1 MKTSRNYIHPLS
13 GYDMSNGIPE
23 QFTFPFYYTPHPIS
37 LHAANQLQELLV
49 ENPWGHNFGLDPNQK
64 GIVIG
69 KMFGVLIVEKETK
82 ELAVLYAFSGKLAD
96 SNEHPEFVPPVFDVL
111 RKDGFYKQGE
121 EVVSRVN
128 KELENFINNKAYLDA
143 KDSAETIVAT
153 NQNELQKFKR
163 DIKAAKLERNKI
175 RNSLKDTE
183 SEEAKALL
191 ESLRKESVGQS
202 LALKR
207 LQKDLKERS
216 EKAILEFQRFKE
228 KENELREKR
237 RNLSNNL
244 QKKIFEHYTFKNAEL
259 EDRDLYSIFEGLPPA
274 GAGECAAPKLLQF
287 AYLNNLKPI
296 AMAEFWWGESPKSEV
311 RKHKQ
316 FYPSCRGKCEPILG
330 HMLKGLNVDPN
341 PMLVNPAEGQE
352 IEIVHEEE
360 DFLVINKPAEF
371 LSVPGKV
378 IQDSVFERIRARYPD
393 ATGPLIVHRL
403 DQSTSGLMLIALNKD
418 THKKLQRQFLRRK
431 VHKEYVSVLEGMI
444 DPKEGRIELPLRVDL
459 DDRPRQVVCE
469 EYGKEAITEFKVIQ
483 RENGRTRILF
493 YPKTG
498 RTHQLRVHSAHHEGL
513 NAPIFGDDLYGNR
526 DRRLH
531 LHARSISFQHP
542 VTKSMVSFTIE
553 PDF

>member
-1 MKTSRNYIHPLS
+1 
-13 GYDMSNGIPE
+13 MSNGIPE
-23 QFTFPFYYTPHPIS
+23 QFTFPFYYTPHPIA
-37 LHAANQLQELLV
+37 LHAANQLQDLLA

-69 KMFGVLIVEKETK
+69 KMFGVLIVEKANK

-128 KELENFINNKAYLDA
+128 EELENFISSKDYLDT
-143 KDSAETIVAT
+143 KETAETIVAT
-153 NQNELQKFKR
+153 IQKELQKFKR
-163 DIKAAKLERNKI
+163 DIKAAKLKRNEI
-175 RNSLKDTE
+175 RNSLKDPG
-183 SEEAKALL
+183 SEEAQAIL
-191 ESLRKESVGQS
+191 EYLRQESVGQS

-216 EKAILEFQRFKE
+216 EKAILEFQTFKE

-237 RNLSNNL
+237 RNLSNHL

-259 EDRDLYSIFEGLPPA
+259 EERDLYSIFEGLPPA

-287 AYLNNLKPI
+287 AYQNDLKPI

-330 HMLKGLNVDPN
+330 HMLKGLKVDPN

-352 IEIVHEEE
+352 IEIVHEED

-378 IQDSVFERIRARYPD
+378 IKDSVFERIRARYPD

-403 DQSTSGLMLIALNKD
+403 DQSTSGLMIIALNKD

-431 VHKEYVSVLEGMI
+431 VHKEYVAVLEGTI
-444 DPKEGRIELPLRVDL
+444 RPSEGMIELPLRVDL

-469 EYGKEAITEFKVIQ
+469 EFGKEAITEFKVIQ
-483 RENGRTRILF
+483 QENGLTRILF

-513 NAPIFGDDLYGNR
+513 NAPILGDDLYGNR

-542 VTKSMVSFTIE
+542 VTKSMVSYTIE

>member
-1 MKTSRNYIHPLS
+1 
-13 GYDMSNGIPE
+13 MSDGIPE
-23 QFTFPFYYTPHPIS
+23 QFTFPFYYTPHPIAM
-37 LHAANQLQELLV
+37 HAANQLQELLV
-49 ENPWGHNFGLDPNQK
+49 ENPWEHNFGLDPNQS

-121 EVVSRVN
+121 EVVSGVN
-128 KELENFINNKAYLDA
+128 EELENFINSKAYLEA
-143 KDSAETIVAT
+143 KNAAETITAT
-153 NQNELQKFKR
+153 NQEEIQKFKR
-163 DIKAAKLERNKI
+163 EIKAAKIERNKI
-175 RNSLKDTE
+175 RNSLQDTG
-183 SEEAKALL
+183 SEEAKTLL

-207 LQKDLKERS
+207 LQKDIKERS
-216 EKAILEFQRFKE
+216 EKAIIEFQRFKE

-287 AYLNNLKPI
+287 AYINGLKPI

-330 HMLKGLNVDPN
+330 HMLKGLSVDPN

-431 VHKEYVSVLEGMI
+431 VHKEYVAVLEGNI
-444 DPKEGRIELPLRVDL
+444 DPSEGRIELPLRVDL

-469 EYGKEAITEFKVIQ
+469 DYGKEAITEFKVIQ
-483 RENGRTRILF
+483 RESGRTRILF

-513 NAPIFGDDLYGNR
+513 DAPILGDDLYGNI

>member
-1 MKTSRNYIHPLS
+1 VETNHNYIHPLT
-13 GYDMSNGIPE
+13 GYDTSHGIPE
-23 QFTFPFYYTPHPIS
+23 QFTFPFYYTPHPIAM
-37 LHAANQLQELLV
+37 HAANQLQKLLV
-49 ENPWGHNFGLDPNQK
+49 ENPWGHNFGLDPNQT

-69 KMFGVLIVEKETK
+69 KMFGVLIVEKPNK

-121 EVVSRVN
+121 EVVSSVN
-128 KELENFINNKAYLDA
+128 EELENFISSKSYVEA
-143 KDSAETIVAT
+143 KKTAETITAT
-153 NQNELQKFKR
+153 NQEKLQKFKR
-163 DIKAAKLERNKI
+163 EIKAAKLERNKI
-175 RNSLKDTE
+175 RNSLKETE

-228 KENELREKR
+228 KQNELRDKR

-259 EDRDLYSIFEGLPPA
+259 EDRDLYSIFEGLAPA

-287 AYLNNLKPI
+287 AYLNELKPI
-296 AMAEFWWGESPKSEV
+296 AMAEFWWGASPKSEV

-341 PMLVNPAEGQE
+341 PMLVNPAEGRE

-418 THKKLQRQFLRRK
+418 TTKKLQRQFLRRK
-431 VHKEYVSVLEGMI
+431 VRKEYVAVLEGNI
-444 DPKEGRIELPLRVDL
+444 DPSEGKIELPLRVDL

-469 EYGKEAITEFKVIQ
+469 DYGKEAITEFKVIQ
-483 RENGRTRILF
+483 RESGRTRILF

-513 NAPIFGDDLYGNR
+513 DAPILGDDLYGNR

>member
-1 MKTSRNYIHPLS
+1 
-13 GYDMSNGIPE
+13 MSNGIPE
-23 QFTFPFYYTPHPIS
+23 QFTFPFYYTPHPIA
-37 LHAANQLQELLV
+37 LHAANQLQELLA

-69 KMFGVLIVEKETK
+69 KMFGVLIVEKANK

-111 RKDGFYKQGE
+111 HKDGFYKQGE

-128 KELENFINNKAYLDA
+128 EELENFISGKDYLDA
-143 KDSAETIVAT
+143 KETAETIVAT
-153 NQNELQKFKR
+153 NQKELQKFKR
-163 DIKAAKLERNKI
+163 DIKAAKLKRNEI
-175 RNSLKDTE
+175 RNSLKDTG
-183 SEEAKALL
+183 SEEAQAIL
-191 ESLRKESVGQS
+191 ESLRQESVGQS

-216 EKAILEFQRFKE
+216 EKAILEFQTFKE

-237 RNLSNNL
+237 RNLSNHL

-287 AYLNNLKPI
+287 AYQNDLKPI

-330 HMLKGLNVDPN
+330 YMLKGLKVDPN

-352 IEIVHEEE
+352 IEIVHEED

-371 LSVPGKV
+371 LSVPGKM

-393 ATGPLIVHRL
+393 VAGPLIVHRL
-403 DQSTSGLMLIALNKD
+403 DQSTSGLMIIALNKD

-431 VHKEYVSVLEGMI
+431 VHKEYVAVLEGTI
-444 DPKEGRIELPLRVDL
+444 RPSKGRIELPLRVDL

-469 EYGKEAITEFKVIQ
+469 EFGKEAITEFKVIQ
-483 RENGRTRILF
+483 QENGLTRILF

-513 NAPIFGDDLYGNR
+513 NAPILGDDLYGNR

-542 VTKSMVSFTIE
+542 VTKSMVSYTIE

>member
-1 MKTSRNYIHPLS
+1 
-13 GYDMSNGIPE
+13 MSNGIPE
-23 QFTFPFYYTPHPIS
+23 QFTFPFYYTPHPIA
-37 LHAANQLQELLV
+37 LHAANQLQELLA

-69 KMFGVLIVEKETK
+69 KMFGVLIVEKANK

-96 SNEHPEFVPPVFDVL
+96 SNEHSEFVSPVFDVL

-128 KELENFINNKAYLDA
+128 EELENFISSKDYLDA
-143 KDSAETIVAT
+143 KETAETIVAT
-153 NQNELQKFKR
+153 NQKELQKFKR
-163 DIKAAKLERNKI
+163 DIKAAKLKRNEI
-175 RNSLKDTE
+175 RNSLKDPG
-183 SEEAKALL
+183 SEEAQEIL
-191 ESLRKESVGQS
+191 ESLRQESVGQS

-216 EKAILEFQRFKE
+216 EKAILVFQRFKE

-237 RNLSNNL
+237 RNLSNHL
-244 QKKIFEHYTFKNAEL
+244 QKKIFDHYTFKNAEL
-259 EDRDLYSIFEGLPPA
+259 EERDLYSIFEGLPPA
-274 GAGECAAPKLLQF
+274 GSGECAAPKLLQF
-287 AYLNNLKPI
+287 AYQNDLKPI

-330 HMLKGLNVDPN
+330 HMLKGLKVDPN

-352 IEIVHEEE
+352 IEIVHEED

-378 IQDSVFERIRARYPD
+378 IKDSVFERIRARYPD

-403 DQSTSGLMLIALNKD
+403 DQSTSGLMIIALNKD

-431 VHKEYVSVLEGMI
+431 VHKEYVAVLEGTI
-444 DPKEGRIELPLRVDL
+444 RPSEGRIELPLRVDL

-469 EYGKEAITEFKVIQ
+469 EFGKEAITEFKVIQ
-483 RENGRTRILF
+483 QENGLTRILF

-513 NAPIFGDDLYGNR
+513 NAPILGDDLYGNR

-542 VTKSMVSFTIE
+542 ITKSMVSYTIE

>member
-1 MKTSRNYIHPLS
+1 
-13 GYDMSNGIPE
+13 MSNGIPE
-23 QFTFPFYYTPHPIS
+23 QFTFPFYYTPHPIA
-37 LHAANQLQELLV
+37 LHAANQLQELLA

-69 KMFGVLIVEKETK
+69 KMFGVLIVEKANK

-128 KELENFINNKAYLDA
+128 EELENFISSKDYLDA
-143 KDSAETIVAT
+143 KETAETIVAT
-153 NQNELQKFKR
+153 NQKELQKFKR
-163 DIKAAKLERNKI
+163 DIKAAKLKRNEI
-175 RNSLKDTE
+175 RNSLKDPG
-183 SEEAKALL
+183 SEEAQEIL
-191 ESLRKESVGQS
+191 ESLRQESVGQS

-216 EKAILEFQRFKE
+216 EKAILVFQRFKE

-237 RNLSNNL
+237 RNLSNHL

-259 EDRDLYSIFEGLPPA
+259 EERDLYSIFEGLPPS

-287 AYLNNLKPI
+287 AYQNDLKPI

-330 HMLKGLNVDPN
+330 HMLKGLKVDPN

-352 IEIVHEEE
+352 IEIEHEED

-378 IQDSVFERIRARYPD
+378 IKDSVFERIRARYPD

-403 DQSTSGLMLIALNKD
+403 DQSTSGLMIIALNKD

-431 VHKEYVSVLEGMI
+431 VHKEYVAVLEGTI
-444 DPKEGRIELPLRVDL
+444 RPSEGRIELPLRVDL
-459 DDRPRQVVCE
+459 DDRPKQVVCE
-469 EYGKEAITEFKVIQ
+469 EFGKEAITEFKVIQ
-483 RENGRTRILF
+483 QENGLTRILF

-513 NAPIFGDDLYGNR
+513 NAPILGDDLYGNR

-542 VTKSMVSFTIE
+542 ITKSIVSYTIE

>member
-1 MKTSRNYIHPLS
+1 MKTSHSYIHPLS

-23 QFTFPFYYTPHPIS
+23 QFTFPFYYTPHPIA
-37 LHAANQLQELLV
+37 LHAVNQLQELLA

-69 KMFGVLIVEKETK
+69 KMFGILIVEKANK

-128 KELENFINNKAYLDA
+128 EELENFISSKDYLDA
-143 KDSAETIVAT
+143 KETAETIAAT
-153 NQNELQKFKR
+153 NQKELQKFKH
-163 DIKAAKLERNKI
+163 DIKAAKLKRNEI
-175 RNSLKDTE
+175 RNSLKDPG
-183 SEEAKALL
+183 SEEAQAIL
-191 ESLRKESVGQS
+191 ESLRQESVGQS

-228 KENELREKR
+228 EENELREKR
-237 RNLSNNL
+237 RNLSNHL

-259 EDRDLYSIFEGLPPA
+259 EERDLYSIFEGLPPS

-287 AYLNNLKPI
+287 AYQNDLKPI

-330 HMLKGLNVDPN
+330 HMLKGLKVDPN

-352 IEIVHEEE
+352 IEIVYEEE

-378 IQDSVFERIRARYPD
+378 IKDSVFERIRARYPY

-431 VHKEYVSVLEGMI
+431 VHKEYIAVLEGTI
-444 DPKEGRIELPLRVDL
+444 RPSEGRIKLPLRVDL

-469 EYGKEAITEFKVIQ
+469 EFGKEAITEFKVIQ
-483 RENGRTRILF
+483 QENGRTRILF

-513 NAPIFGDDLYGNR
+513 NAPIVGDDLYGNKA
-526 DRRLH
+526 RRLH
-531 LHARSISFQHP
+531 LHARSISFLHP
-542 VTKSMVSFTIE
+542 VTKSMVCYTIE

>member
-1 MKTSRNYIHPLS
+1 
-13 GYDMSNGIPE
+13 MSNGIPE
-23 QFTFPFYYTPHPIS
+23 QFTFPFYYTPHPIA
-37 LHAANQLQELLV
+37 LHAANQLQDLLA

-69 KMFGVLIVEKETK
+69 KMFGVLIVEKANK

-128 KELENFINNKAYLDA
+128 EELENFISSKDYLDT
-143 KDSAETIVAT
+143 KETAEAIVAT
-153 NQNELQKFKR
+153 IQKELQKFKH
-163 DIKAAKLERNKI
+163 DIKAAKLKRNEI
-175 RNSLKDTE
+175 RNSLKDPG
-183 SEEAKALL
+183 SEEAQAIL
-191 ESLRKESVGQS
+191 EYLRQESVGQS

-216 EKAILEFQRFKE
+216 EKAILEFQTFKE

-237 RNLSNNL
+237 RNLSNHL

-259 EDRDLYSIFEGLPPA
+259 EERDLYSIFEGLPPA

-287 AYLNNLKPI
+287 AYQNDLKPI

-330 HMLKGLNVDPN
+330 HMLKGLKVDPN

-352 IEIVHEEE
+352 IEIVHEED

-378 IQDSVFERIRARYPD
+378 IKDSVFERIRARYPD

-403 DQSTSGLMLIALNKD
+403 DQSTSGLMIIALNKD

-431 VHKEYVSVLEGMI
+431 VHKEYVAVLEGTI
-444 DPKEGRIELPLRVDL
+444 RPSEGMIELPLRVDL

-469 EYGKEAITEFKVIQ
+469 EFGKEAITEFKVIQ
-483 RENGRTRILF
+483 QENGLTRILF

-513 NAPIFGDDLYGNR
+513 NAPILGDDLYGNR

-542 VTKSMVSFTIE
+542 VTKSMVSYTIE

>member
-1 MKTSRNYIHPLS
+1 M
-13 GYDMSNGIPE
+13 
-23 QFTFPFYYTPHPIS
+23 
-37 LHAANQLQELLV
+37 HAANQLQKLLV
-49 ENPWGHNFGLDPNQK
+49 ENPWGHNFGFNPNQN

-69 KMFGVLIVEKETK
+69 KMFGVLIVEKKTK
-82 ELAVLYAFSGKLAD
+82 ELAVLYAFSGKLAG

-121 EVVSRVN
+121 EVVSGVN
-128 KELENFINNKAYLDA
+128 EELENFVKSKAYLEA
-143 KDSAETIVAT
+143 KKAAETITAT
-153 NQNELQKFKR
+153 NQEELQKFKR
-163 DIKAAKLERNKI
+163 EIKAAKLERNKI
-175 RNSLKDTE
+175 RNSIQDIE
-183 SEEAKALL
+183 SEEAKTLL

-207 LQKDLKERS
+207 LQKDIKERS
-216 EKAILEFQRFKE
+216 EKAIIEFQRFKE
-228 KENELREKR
+228 KENELLEKR

-259 EDRDLYSIFEGLPPA
+259 EDRDLYSIFEGFPPA

-287 AYLNNLKPI
+287 AYINGLKPI

-330 HMLKGLNVDPN
+330 HMLKGLSVDPN

-431 VHKEYVSVLEGMI
+431 VHKEYVAVLEGNI
-444 DPKEGRIELPLRVDL
+444 DPSEGRIELPLRVDL
-459 DDRPRQVVCE
+459 DDRPRQIVCE
-469 EYGKEAITEFKVIQ
+469 DYGKEAITEFKVIQ
-483 RENGRTRILF
+483 RESGRTRILF

-513 NAPIFGDDLYGNR
+513 DAPILGDDLYGNR

-531 LHARSISFQHP
+531 LHAGSISFQHP

>member
-1 MKTSRNYIHPLS
+1 
-13 GYDMSNGIPE
+13 MSDGIPE
-23 QFTFPFYYTPHPIS
+23 QFTFPFYYTPHPIAM
-37 LHAANQLQELLV
+37 HAANQLQELLV
-49 ENPWGHNFGLDPNQK
+49 ENPWEHNFGLDPNQS

-121 EVVSRVN
+121 EVVSGVN
-128 KELENFINNKAYLDA
+128 EELENFINSKAYLEA
-143 KDSAETIVAT
+143 KNAAETITAT
-153 NQNELQKFKR
+153 NQEEIQKFKR
-163 DIKAAKLERNKI
+163 EIKAAKIERNKI
-175 RNSLKDTE
+175 RNSLQDTG
-183 SEEAKALL
+183 SEEAKTLL

-207 LQKDLKERS
+207 LQKDIKERS
-216 EKAILEFQRFKE
+216 EKAIIEFQRFKE

-287 AYLNNLKPI
+287 AYINGLKPI

-330 HMLKGLNVDPN
+330 HMLKGLSVDPN

-431 VHKEYVSVLEGMI
+431 VHKEYVAVLEGNI
-444 DPKEGRIELPLRVDL
+444 DPSEGRIELPLRVDL

-469 EYGKEAITEFKVIQ
+469 DYGKEAITEFKVIQ
-483 RENGRTRILF
+483 RESGRTRILF

-513 NAPIFGDDLYGNR
+513 DAPILGDDLYGNR